1 MEKEVTQEENNQE
14 LNKFDK
20 IKLFCIKF
28 RIVLGIVVILLGF
41 YFTNEGQTYNSWFLL
56 GFMPLTAGILK
67 FCPIC
72 LITKKCTI

>member
-1 MEKEVTQEENNQE
+1 MENETTSNSQTQE

-20 IKLFCIKF
+20 IKIFCIKF
-28 RIVLGIVVILLGF
+28 RIVLGIVAILLGF
-41 YFTNEGQTYNSWFLL
+41 YFTNEGQTYNTWFLL
-56 GFMPLTAGILK
+56 GLMPLTAGILK